1 MSFKP
6 FKEAVKKYC
15 KDKNVN
21 SSELVVCNAIIESA
35 QVAWQGHFNVTT
47 LQLTLKLPDNGYICA
62 LGTYNLRAILGVVA
76 DDFIRQFVG
85 ETDDTVTLD
94 KLNGKP
100 VRAVLA
106 AHSGPVVGLGH
117 FLDDKFIMFEDYL
130 KEKIVQVTDMLCDAM
145 EHAAVRK
152 GEGQCTE

>member
-21 SSELVVCNAIIESA
+21 SSELVVCNAVIESA

-47 LQLTLKLPDNGYICA
+47 LQLTLKMSDNGYICA
-62 LGTYNLRAILGVVA
+62 LGDYNLRAILGVVA

-100 VRAVLA
+100 VRAIMA
-106 AHSGPVVGLGH
+106 SHCGPVVGLGH

-130 KEKIVQVTDMLCDAM
+130 KEKIVQVTDMLCGAM
-145 EHAAVRK
+145 E
-152 GEGQCTE
+152 QCEKEKDNAQSD

>member
-21 SSELVVCNAIIESA
+21 SSELVVQNAVIESVN
-35 QVAWQGHFNVTT
+35 VAWQGHYNITT
-47 LQLTLKLPDNGYICA
+47 LELMLKLSDNGYICA
-62 LGTYNLRAILGVVA
+62 LGTYNLREILGVVA

-94 KLNGKP
+94 RLNGKP
-100 VRAVLA
+100 VRAILA
-106 AHSGPVVGLGH
+106 SYSGPVVGLGH

-130 KEKIVQVTDMLCDAM
+130 KEKIVQVTDTLCGST
-145 EHAAVRK
+145 EHVEVRK
-152 GEGQCTE
+152 GEGQ

>member
-21 SSELVVCNAIIESA
+21 SSELVVSNAIIESV
-35 QVAWQGHFNVTT
+35 QVSWQGHYNITT
-47 LQLTLKLPDNGYICA
+47 LELTLKLSDNGYICA
-62 LGTYNLRAILGVVA
+62 LGTYNLREILGVVA
-76 DDFIRQFVG
+76 NDFIRQFVG

-94 KLNGKP
+94 RLNGKP
-100 VRAVLA
+100 VRAILA
-106 AHSGPVVGLGH
+106 SYSGPVVGLGH

-130 KEKIVQVTDMLCDAM
+130 KEKIVQVTDTLCGST
-145 EHAAVRK
+145 EHAEVRK
-152 GEGQCTE
+152 GEKEQ